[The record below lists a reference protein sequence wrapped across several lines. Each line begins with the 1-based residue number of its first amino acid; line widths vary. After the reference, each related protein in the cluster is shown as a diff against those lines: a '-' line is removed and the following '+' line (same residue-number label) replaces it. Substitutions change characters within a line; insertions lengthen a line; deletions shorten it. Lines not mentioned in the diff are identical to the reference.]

1 MSSIG
6 FEANCLTTAMG
17 ILPHTDID
25 RAMRTALSLDI
36 PFWPQ
41 LPRLSYYEDMYV
53 QALDQ
58 FPGVRVDPSER
69 KIFFSLDRF
78 YEELPPYFEKAEN
91 PETFRLTRAFSLV
104 YHRFL
109 EADLKNYRAIRGQM
123 ISPISLGLKVLDQ
136 DQKPIIYHDEVREV
150 LFEFVQKKA
159 NLQYEEL
166 RERNARAF
174 VWLDDP
180 GLGLIFNALSG
191 YNEVHAR
198 GDLDRLLKGLEGPR
212 GIHLCAKPDWDFLLR
227 SGLDVLSFDSFSCG
241 EMITR
246 YDSLKD
252 FFVRGGIVSWGIV
265 PTSTELL
272 EEETVESLAG
282 RLETFWEDLVK
293 RGVDREK
300 LLRQSLLAPATCN
313 LLSPD
318 KEKTVE
324 KAFEV
329 LKALSVKIRER
340 YRLA

>member
-1 MSSIG
+1 M
-6 FEANCLTTAMG
+6 
-17 ILPHTDID
+17 
-25 RAMRTALSLDI
+25 
-36 PFWPQ
+36 
-41 LPRLSYYEDMYV
+41 
-53 QALDQ
+53 
-58 FPGVRVDPSER
+58 
-69 KIFFSLDRF
+69 
-78 YEELPPYFEKAEN
+78 
-91 PETFRLTRAFSLV
+91 
-104 YHRFL
+104 
-109 EADLKNYRAIRGQM
+109 
-123 ISPISLGLKVLDQ
+123 
-136 DQKPIIYHDEVREV
+136 
-150 LFEFVQKKA
+150 
-159 NLQYEEL
+159 
-166 RERNARAF
+166 
-174 VWLDDP
+174 
-180 GLGLIFNALSG
+180 IFNALSG

-282 RLETFWEDLVK
+282 RLETFWEDLVR